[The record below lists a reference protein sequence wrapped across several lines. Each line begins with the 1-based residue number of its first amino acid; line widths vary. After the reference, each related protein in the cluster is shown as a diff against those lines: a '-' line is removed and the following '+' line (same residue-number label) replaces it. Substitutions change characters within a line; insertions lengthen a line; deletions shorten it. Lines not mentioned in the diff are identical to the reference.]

1 MIRHDISPNILPNI
15 GNSSIL
21 NPNIFS
27 PKAVGP
33 KVTIRV
39 SGKLLQGHLH
49 YLEQLVETA
58 AECCLWPLLSL
69 MHLEELDRA
78 ALFYLLNGENRDFD
92 IVSCPN
98 FIREWMQHERRATA
112 LE

>member
-1 MIRHDISPNILPNI
+1 MIRHEISPNVFSASAVNSNIL
-15 GNSSIL
+15 SS
-21 NPNIFS
+21 
-27 PKAVGP
+27 KAVGP

-39 SGKLLQGHLH
+39 SGKLLHGHLF
-49 YLEQLVETA
+49 YLEQLVQTA

-78 ALFYLLNGENRDFD
+78 ALFYLMNGENRDFG
-92 IVSCPN
+92 IVSCPD
-98 FIREWMQHERRATA
+98 FIREWMQHERQALA